1 MHAPRSKSLVQRE
14 SIFFQIATTPCQDTG
29 ENAAPPTCLREAALK
44 AEEEAVD
51 AAEEV
56 EGVVDDAR
64 VKEPDPVTDLEAR
77 LANEGSQKEGLGLT
91 RTGNQTTQTQSH

>member
-14 SIFFQIATTPCQDTG
+14 SIFFQIATTHAKTP
-29 ENAAPPTCLREAALK
+29 ARMPAPPTCLREAALK

-56 EGVVDDAR
+56 EGVVDDVR

-91 RTGNQTTQTQSH
+91 WTENQTMQMQSH